1 MAKELKSYR
10 PPIMGTTHMVS
21 AGHYLAASA
30 GYRILEEGGNAVD
43 AGVAAG
49 IAINVTL
56 PHATNFGG
64 VAPIAIYEARSSSVV
79 TVSGLGRWPRA
90 ANLEYFKE
98 NCDNQIPIGVL
109 RTVIPSAPDAWLT
122 ALRLYGT
129 MTFESVVAPALE
141 LAEKG
146 FPVTSY
152 LHDGLQAEEEDHE
165 GGIALWPS
173 TREIYMPN
181 GHLPS
186 VGEILV
192 QSDLAKTFRRLIEA
206 EKGAANLGREP
217 AIQAARD
224 RFYKGDIAAELVR
237 FSEENG
243 GLCTIEDFVDFSVKI
258 EPPEVGNF
266 RNYTIYTCG
275 AWCQGPVVAQVLQM
289 LEDDDLAAL
298 GHNSLEYIHLVSQ
311 ALNLAY
317 SDRHA
322 FYGDPD
328 HVDVPIKGLLSKGY
342 TRNRR
347 GDIDPQNAFPSMAD
361 PGDPWRYQT
370 GVGGKGPN
378 LGTSPSSGPRLQDTS
393 YVCVVD
399 KWGNAFSATPSD
411 PLGGSPIVPGLGIQM
426 SSRGS
431 QSWLDPDHPSS
442 LQPWKR
448 PRLTPNPAIAF
459 KDGKLFMPFGTPG
472 GDTQCTSMVQLFL
485 NVTGFGMDPQ
495 QAIEQPRFAPW
506 NFPNSFWPHAYN
518 PGRLEIEGRIDT
530 GVIGKL
536 LGLGH
541 DVKPLSDWSPAMG
554 ALSTIVV
561 DHETGTLKG
570 GADPRRDSY
579 AIGR

>member
-1 MAKELKSYR
+1 
-10 PPIMGTTHMVS
+10 MVS

-30 GYRILEEGGNAVD
+30 GYRILEDGGNAVD

-64 VAPIAIYEARSSSVV
+64 VAPIAIYEASSSSVV

-90 ANLEYFKE
+90 ASLEYFRE
-98 NCDNQIPIGVL
+98 NCGNQIPTGIL

-129 MTFESVVAPALE
+129 MTFESVVEPALE
-141 LAEKG
+141 IAERG

-152 LHDGLQAEEEDHE
+152 LHHGLQTTEEDHE
-165 GGIALWPS
+165 GGVSLWPS
-173 TREIYMPN
+173 TREIYLPN
-181 GHLPS
+181 GQPPS

-206 EKGAANLGREP
+206 EKGASNLGRES

-224 RFYKGDIAAELVR
+224 RFYKGDIAAEMIQ

-243 GLCTIEDFVDFSVKI
+243 GLCTLKDFADFSVKI
-258 EPPEVGNF
+258 EPPEMGNF

-275 AWCQGPVVAQVLQM
+275 PWCQGPVVAQVLQM
-289 LEDDDLAAL
+289 LENDDLVDL
-298 GHNSLEYIHLVSQ
+298 GHNSPEYIHLITQ
-311 ALNLAY
+311 TLNLAY

-347 GDIDPQNAFPSMAD
+347 GDVDTENAYPGMAD
-361 PGDPWRYQT
+361 PGDPWKYQE
-370 GVGGKGPN
+370 GIGGKGANAP
-378 LGTSPSSGPRLQDTS
+378 TSPSTGSRMQDTS

-411 PLGGSPIVPGLGIQM
+411 PLAGSPIVPGLGIQM

-431 QSWLDPDHPSS
+431 QSWLDPEHPSS

-485 NVTGFGMDPQ
+485 NIAEFGMDPQ

-506 NFPNSFWPHAYN
+506 NFPNSFWPHQYD
-518 PGRLEIEGRIDT
+518 PGRLELEGRIDSE
-530 GVIGKL
+530 VIEKL

-541 DVKPLSDWSPAMG
+541 HVKTLKDWSPVMG
-554 ALSTIVV
+554 ALSAIVV
-561 DHETGTLKG
+561 DHEMGTLIG